1 MPPVTIQTSGVTP
14 SYVAASGKIPARQ
27 TAGQLSVVLDQMKKF
42 IKVNNKRDQL
52 FGGTVR
58 AKKMQ
63 GAGYGFPIQHQF
75 IETGGHADADG
86 SPVLRGQ
93 SGRTPQFAFIDTK
106 EYFADF
112 QISKKFLKRAAAS
125 KGVAGQYV
133 DSMDD
138 YLEGM
143 SLSVLRNR
151 NWRLFGD
158 GSGIQALVKTSPTT
172 TTVATCH
179 WWDTTN
185 RAMKGSTYWLDEGLR
200 VAFIRPATGLP
211 VFTATITAKD
221 VDAGTV
227 TLSADPNGIVLA
239 GDYIVRGTAAG
250 NDYLSVAGNKLAYD
264 GIYSPFIT
272 HSAFAA
278 ANYTAAG
285 LPARGWNSGKYLEVY
300 HQTMG
305 GMGTGQSVVSQWRP
319 WVFDNSNVGR
329 PYAAALMTEAFQRAK
344 NEAAS
349 LVEFGSPNLIL
360 MSTDVYMEHF
370 NDVLDRTQFQT
381 FSGALGELLND
392 GEPLPTFSAMGKRL
406 PIMTDELMVP
416 GHIMMLTR
424 SSWET
429 VTDWEWELQ
438 PGTDGYLNNIPN
450 SAMFWAWGSE
460 STNMFCAAPRTNVL
474 ITDIQ
479 TSGRTLNG

>member
-1 MPPVTIQTSGVTP
+1 
-14 SYVAASGKIPARQ
+14 
-27 TAGQLSVVLDQMKKF
+27 
-42 IKVNNKRDQL
+42 
-52 FGGTVR
+52 
-58 AKKMQ
+58 
-63 GAGYGFPIQHQF
+63 
-75 IETGGHADADG
+75 
-86 SPVLRGQ
+86 
-93 SGRTPQFAFIDTK
+93 
-106 EYFADF
+106 
-112 QISKKFLKRAAAS
+112 
-125 KGVAGQYV
+125 
-133 DSMDD
+133 
-138 YLEGM
+138 
-143 SLSVLRNR
+143 
-151 NWRLFGD
+151 
-158 GSGIQALVKTSPTT
+158 
-172 TTVATCH
+172 
-179 WWDTTN
+179 
-185 RAMKGSTYWLDEGLR
+185 
-200 VAFIRPATGLP
+200 
-211 VFTATITAKD
+211 
-221 VDAGTV
+221 
-227 TLSADPNGIVLA
+227 
-239 GDYIVRGTAAG
+239 
-250 NDYLSVAGNKLAYD
+250 
-264 GIYSPFIT
+264 
-272 HSAFAA
+272 
-278 ANYTAAG
+278 
-285 LPARGWNSGKYLEVY
+285 
-300 HQTMG
+300 
-305 GMGTGQSVVSQWRP
+305 
-319 WVFDNSNVGR
+319 
-329 PYAAALMTEAFQRAK
+329 MTEAFQRAK

>member
-1 MPPVTIQTSGVTP
+1 MPPVTISTSGVTP
-14 SYVAASGKIPARQ
+14 TYAAASGKIPARQ
-27 TAGQLSVVLDQMKKF
+27 VAGQLSVVLDQMKKF

-52 FGGTVR
+52 FGNTVR
-58 AKKMQ
+58 ARKMQ
-63 GAGYGFPIQHQF
+63 GAGYGFPIQHMF
-75 IETGGHADADG
+75 IETGGHADGDG

-112 QISKKFLKRAAAS
+112 QISKKFLKRSAAS

-158 GSGIQALVKTSPTT
+158 GSGIQALVKTTPGS

-200 VAFIRPATGLP
+200 VAFIRPATGAV
-211 VFTATITAKD
+211 VFTSTIIAKD
-221 VDAGTV
+221 VEAGTI
-227 TLSADPNGIVLA
+227 TLAADPTPAGVTA
-239 GDYIVRGTAAG
+239 GDYIVRGVAAS
-250 NDYLSVAGNKLAYD
+250 NDYISLAGNKVAYD
-264 GIYSPFIT
+264 GLYSPFIT
-272 HSAFAA
+272 HSEFSAT
-278 ANYTAAG
+278 NYTAV
-285 LPARGWNSGKYLEVY
+285 PTTRGWNSGKYLEVF
-300 HQTMG
+300 HQAPVAV
-305 GMGTGQSVVSQWRP
+305 TGQAVVSQWRP
-319 WVFDNSNVGR
+319 WVFGNANVAR

-344 NEAAS
+344 NEASS